1 MIARLS
7 QATSAALVLL
17 LNWWILFFTHTKRNR
32 CHCPKFTKHQTNCDF
47 ESVYQAWDFQVAS
60 LYPRTRLREPVAA
73 HSNCHW
79 FRNALCL
86 LLPVQRTHTRHWAAN
101 SLRET
106 TGVMVRRQKGLKL
119 ELYRLTD
126 EMWWIFRLQN
136 HKKTEWSLNLNFLDP
151 VKTTKLSQA

>member
-119 ELYRLTD
+119 DSNLNSTAWPTKCDGFSGSKIIKKLSGVWT
-126 EMWWIFRLQN
+126 WIF
-136 HKKTEWSLNLNFLDP
+136 
-151 VKTTKLSQA
+151 